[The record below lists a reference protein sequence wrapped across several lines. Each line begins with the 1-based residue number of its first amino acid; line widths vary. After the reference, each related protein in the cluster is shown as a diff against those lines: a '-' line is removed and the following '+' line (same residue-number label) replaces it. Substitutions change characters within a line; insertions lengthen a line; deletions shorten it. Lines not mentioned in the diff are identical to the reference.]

1 MCQVDEEY
9 SDQLEKRTAPTVFQK
24 CVKCKDGTAVLIIR
38 AGDAFCRCCFKEYFI
53 HKFRAM
59 LGKNRLIFPGEKVLL
74 AISGGPAS
82 SSMLSQVQEGLSQDA
97 PKKLR
102 FIPGIIYIDEGGVC
116 GMSLEERD
124 RSIAQL
130 ESIFRATG
138 YPFHIVR
145 LEQVFDLPTSVLE
158 AVPPAPQRPESGYKA
173 AVDQFI
179 QNDRAR
185 GSCSPGEGG
194 GERAGERDPA
204 VWDAQVGLSR
214 LETRDAPDGT
224 PPPVVRHGEDLERL
238 FSSMRTLTAK
248 EDMLQTL
255 RHHLLVHTARTQGYT
270 KVMMG
275 DSCSRLAVK
284 LLSNIA
290 QGRGA
295 TLATDTGF
303 SDPRHGDVIIV
314 RPMRD
319 YSSKEIAFYNKMFG
333 VPSVFVPGLD
343 TKASDK
349 ASIQLLTES
358 FVTKL
363 QADFPSTVSTIYRT
377 SEKLRAARPSQNA
390 GSETSAKCL
399 LCVCAVDTKAEE
411 ASAFHATLV
420 SERLSQKRVP
430 GGALPG
436 TSARDDAAGQ
446 CCSSSGGGGCGAG
459 GGGCCSPNRTPTT
472 TDLKSLLCYSC
483 RLTVKD
489 MTAVDF
495 LPRYIVSEAERRSRR
510 SRMKQ
515 EISEF
520 LLDEEEDEETC

>member
-145 LEQVFDLPTSVLE
+145 LEQVFDLPTSVLG

-185 GSCSPGEGG
+185 ASCSPGEGG
-194 GERAGERDPA
+194 GERDGERDPA
-204 VWDAQVGLSR
+204 VWDAQVRLSR

-238 FSSMRTLTAK
+238 FSSVRTLTAK

-270 KVMMG
+270 K
-275 DSCSRLAVK
+275 
-284 LLSNIA
+284 
-290 QGRGA
+290 
-295 TLATDTGF
+295 GF
-303 SDPRHGDVIIV
+303 SDPRHGDVVIV

-446 CCSSSGGGGCGAG
+446 CCSSSGGEGGGGCGAG
-459 GGGCCSPNRTPTT
+459 GGGCCSPTRTPTT